1 MGCKVTI
8 NFWNV
13 QIFRQEFYDFKAILS
28 NMTNSLVSSLVSIY
42 VIFNKW
48 TQKKRATEVTRN
60 WKELSPILGSCIYN
74 TKG

>member
-13 QIFRQEFYDFKAILS
+13 QIFRQEFYDFWEILS

-48 TQKKRATEVTRN
+48 TQKTRHR
-60 WKELSPILGSCIYN
+60 SDA
-74 TKG
+74 